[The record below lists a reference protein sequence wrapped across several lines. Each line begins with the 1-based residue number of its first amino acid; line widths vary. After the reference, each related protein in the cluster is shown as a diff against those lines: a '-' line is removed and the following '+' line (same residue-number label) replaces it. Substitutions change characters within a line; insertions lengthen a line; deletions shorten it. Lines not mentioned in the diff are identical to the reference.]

1 MQEQAERLKINA
13 ENIRSMLSTNN
24 GQLRTIRNKRKNFSR
39 IQLGQQKQKRAELR
53 LEKIPLKKSSNK
65 ILKSVTSGPGDLFG
79 KVLEFAS
86 ILLFGTIL
94 NNWDVITNNVEN
106 WVTKH
111 KPFMEGVRDFIVLS
125 VDGAK
130 GLVNKWNGIAGA
142 AGNIWDALTKT
153 QNEVESL
160 NSEIGKTTEVNPDLE
175 NIDEGSEI
183 TNINGDQTLNDEDL
197 KLESDIN
204 SIIDNSTESV
214 RDTSKRFNGD
224 TLSDQ
229 VKAKNVV
236 KGNLFGGLAEKM
248 FPSSERNAAEAGSES
263 INRLFGHTTNVPF
276 DTNNNLNID
285 IGSLEDE
292 NQAVDRIILVNK
304 EVILQT
310 P

>member
-1 MQEQAERLKINA
+1 MLHQGYVAEI
-13 ENIRSMLSTNN
+13 EH
-24 GQLRTIRNKRKNFSR
+24 
-39 IQLGQQKQKRAELR
+39 